1 MNRTLFTPYSHSIH
15 TAQMMLLA
23 REKMRVLDQQIRM
36 AGLKYKRILVL
47 QPDVLF
53 DASGKTYIMMG

>member
-1 MNRTLFTPYSHSIH
+1 
-15 TAQMMLLA
+15 MMLLA

-53 DASGKTYIMMG
+53 DASGETYIMIGCSLG